1 MTAELLVIIPTRGRA
16 AVLPAL
22 WANWVH
28 YTDPELTDLMFA
40 VDDDDPDL
48 WHYLGRQQEGI
59 GDRWMSGPRV
69 RMVRTLNHS
78 AVTWAPHYRYV
89 GFLGDDH
96 RPRTPGW
103 DHRMVEALSGGLG
116 VAYGDDLLQHDKMCT
131 AVVLTSNIVQA
142 LGYMAPPTMTHLCVD
157 LVWKAWGEALERLF
171 YLDDVIIE
179 HLHPAN
185 GKAQLD
191 DGYVEVNSPEMV
203 AADSAAFYRYRDGT
217 DQDGPNLAADVD
229 KLRALL

>member
-1 MTAELLVIIPTRGRA
+1 MTADLLVIIPTRGRA

-28 YTDPELTDLMFA
+28 YTDPDLTDLLFA
-40 VDDDDPDL
+40 IDDDDDDL
-48 WHYLGRQQEGI
+48 IDYLDQQIAGI

-69 RMVRTLNHS
+69 RMVRTLNHA

-103 DHRMVEALSGGLG
+103 DHRLVGALAGGLG
-116 VAYGDDLLQHDKMCT
+116 VAYGDDLLQREAMPT

-142 LGYMAPPTMTHLCVD
+142 LGYMAPPVMTHLCVD
-157 LVWKAWGEALERLF
+157 LVWKAWGEALDRLF
-171 YLDDVIIE
+171 YLPDVVIE

-185 GKAQLD
+185 GKAAMD
-191 DGYVEVNSPEMV
+191 AGYVEANSAERV

-217 DQDGPNLAADVD
+217 GEDGPSLSADVD